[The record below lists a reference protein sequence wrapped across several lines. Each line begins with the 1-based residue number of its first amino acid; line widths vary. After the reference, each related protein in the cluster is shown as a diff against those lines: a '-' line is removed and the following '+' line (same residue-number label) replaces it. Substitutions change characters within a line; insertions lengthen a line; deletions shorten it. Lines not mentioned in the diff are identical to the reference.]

1 VLAEQVDLARLLDL
15 CASRLHL
22 NLEYDPAT
30 VKGAITFRFPTAI
43 PDADLWTLTNRL
55 LAAHGFTTVQMAG
68 EKTLSVVKLAEAA
81 GVARIEDG
89 DPAASTAGFVRVV
102 RHAQNRPSK
111 ELLAPLQLVL
121 SKPGGSATQAE
132 GADLLVV
139 ADLKPQLLKALEV
152 LALIDVPKSFAVVQ
166 EVEAKHLKATELT
179 TLVDR
184 VLTTQ
189 SGVDAGGSIGKLIA
203 APDERR
209 ILVIAPQAQVARILD
224 LIERFDQK
232 EAQTTVTYAPKSFGV
247 KDVSRLVD
255 QVLSGEVKSKG
266 APPYQIVEDDLTG
279 TLLLTATA
287 SQHAKVAELLLRLDS
302 TATATRRPIRAFK
315 LKNRSVAD
323 VLALLQT
330 LIAAGA
336 LEAKEEAAPPGPG
349 ERPASQVSPPETT
362 PPSSPAQTNPSPN
375 NPAPPSNPKPPGSEN
390 RGDAG
395 AGGSGRVGAQGGTSG
410 KGRTSDAENEH
421 GVSLS
426 ADAGTNSLIAVGD
439 IHVLDQIEKLL
450 QTLDVRQPQVMLE
463 ALVLALT
470 DSQARELGVEMQ
482 KLVTSGSVQGRLSS
496 LFGLGAPDPG
506 TGGLPLASGTGF
518 TGVVLNPGSFSALVH
533 ALETLNHGRTLTIP
547 RVLVNNNQQG
557 RLDSVLQTPFQST
570 NASTTVA
577 TTSFG
582 GTQDAG
588 TTITVKPQISEG
600 DHLLLD
606 YDVSVSAFVG
616 EATSPSLPPPRQ
628 QNKIQ
633 SSVTIPDGYTI
644 VVGGLQIDSQTNGSS
659 QLPWLADIPLLGWLF
674 RSTTENTTHSKLFVF
689 LRADVMRGESF
700 EFLKYLSDDARREG
714 EIADDGPTVEP
725 RMVR

>member
-43 PDADLWTLTNRL
+43 PDQDLWTLTNRL

-102 RHAQNRPSK
+102 RRAQNRPSK

-132 GADLLVV
+132 GSDLLVV

-152 LALIDVPKSFAVVQ
+152 LALIDVPRSVAVVE

-179 TLVDR
+179 TLVER
-184 VLTTQ
+184 VLMTQ
-189 SGVDAGGSIGKLIA
+189 SGVDAGGSPGKLIA

-224 LIERFDQK
+224 LIDRFDQK
-232 EAQTTVTYAPKSFGV
+232 EAQSTVTYAPKSFGV
-247 KDVSRLVD
+247 RDVSRLVD

-287 SQHAKVAELLLRLDS
+287 GQHAKVAELLLRLDS
-302 TATATRRPIRAFK
+302 TATAARRPIRSYK
-315 LKNRSVAD
+315 LKNRPVAD
-323 VLALLQT
+323 VLALLQS

-336 LEAKEEAAPPGPG
+336 LEAKSEGAPPGSA
-349 ERPASQVSPPETT
+349 ERTTMPVPPPDTT
-362 PPSSPAQTNPSPN
+362 PPSSPAQTNPPSSASP
-375 NPAPPSNPKPPGSEN
+375 PATPPRVPAQES
-390 RGDAG
+390 RADAG
-395 AGGSGRVGAQGGTSG
+395 TAGTSHGVGATG
-410 KGRTSDAENEH
+410 KQKSSDTENEH

-426 ADAGTNSLIAVGD
+426 ADSGTNTLIAVGD
-439 IHVLDQIEKLL
+439 VHVLDQIEKLL

-518 TGVVLNPGSFSALVH
+518 TGVVLDPGSFSALVH

-600 DHLLLD
+600 DHLLID

-644 VVGGLQIDSQTNGSS
+644 VVGGLQIDSQTSGSS

-700 EFLKYLSDDARREG
+700 EFLKYLSDDARRDG
-714 EIADDGPTVEP
+714 EIEDDGPTVEP

>member
-1 VLAEQVDLARLLDL
+1 
-15 CASRLHL
+15 
-22 NLEYDPAT
+22 
-30 VKGAITFRFPTAI
+30 VKGAITFRFPSAI
-43 PDADLWTLTNRL
+43 NDDDLWTLTNRL

-68 EKTLSVVKLAEAA
+68 ERTMSVVKLAEAA

-89 DPAASTAGFVRVV
+89 DLALAKAGFVRVL
-102 RHAQNRPSK
+102 RRAQNRSAK
-111 ELLAPLQLVL
+111 DLLAPLQLVL
-121 SKPGGSATQAE
+121 SKPGGAATQAE
-132 GADLLVV
+132 GSDLLVL

-152 LALIDVPKSFAVVQ
+152 LTLIDVPKSVAVVE
-166 EVEAKHLKATELT
+166 EVEAKHLRATELA

-189 SGVDAGGSIGKLIA
+189 SGVDAGGSPGKLIA
-203 APDERR
+203 APDEKR

-255 QVLSGEVKSKG
+255 QVLSGEVKTKG

-287 SQHAKVAELLLRLDS
+287 GQHARVEQLLLRLDS
-302 TATATRRPIRAFK
+302 TATATRRPIRSFK
-315 LKNRSVAD
+315 LKNRPVAD
-323 VLALLQT
+323 VLSLLQS

-336 LEAKEEAAPPGPG
+336 LEARNEAASPGPA
-349 ERPASQVSPPETT
+349 ERTVPPMAPPDTT
-362 PPSSPAQTNPSPN
+362 PPSSPAPTNPSPT
-375 NPAPPSNPKPPGSEN
+375 NPAPQTNPKVPASEN
-390 RGDAG
+390 R
-395 AGGSGRVGAQGGTSG
+395 SGGGTGG
-410 KGRTSDAENEH
+410 KTRTTDAENEH

-426 ADAGTNSLIAVGD
+426 ADSGTNTLIAVGD
-439 IHVLDQIEKLL
+439 VHVLDQLEKLL

-463 ALVLALT
+463 ALVLALS
-470 DSQARELGVEMQ
+470 DDQSRELGVELQ

-496 LFGLGAPDPG
+496 LFGLGAPDPAG
-506 TGGLPLASGTGF
+506 GGLPLASGSGF
-518 TGVVLNPGSFSALVH
+518 TGVMLDPGSFSALVH

-588 TTITVKPQISEG
+588 TTITVKPQIAEG

-606 YDVSVSAFVG
+606 YDVSISAFVG
-616 EATSPSLPPPRQ
+616 DSTSPSLPPPRQ

-633 SSVTIPDGYTI
+633 SSVTIPEGYTI
-644 VVGGLQIDSQTNGSS
+644 VVGGLEIETQVNASS
-659 QLPWLADIPLLGWLF
+659 RLPWLADIPLLGHLF
-674 RSTTENTTHSKLFVF
+674 ESTSEKTTHSKLYVF

-700 EFLKYLSDDARREG
+700 EFLKYVSDEVRAASEL
-714 EIADDGPTVEP
+714 DDGSPTVEP